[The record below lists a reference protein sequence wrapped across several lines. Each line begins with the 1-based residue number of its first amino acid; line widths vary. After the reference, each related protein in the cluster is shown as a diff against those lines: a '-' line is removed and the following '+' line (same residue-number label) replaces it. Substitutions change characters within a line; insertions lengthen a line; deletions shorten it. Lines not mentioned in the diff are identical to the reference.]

1 MLGFV
6 LLELE
11 KVGIFDGKFD
21 GVLEGDEILDLE
33 SLDIDGW
40 GLEFFM
46 IFDGQKYFDILELL
60 GEELYLFDV
69 SEIKKFDVKEIENFL
84 GIVVL
89 IDLVGGSNDII
100 DGIWFYVLDKG
111 EFDINNLRDKLG
123 RID

>member
-1 MLGFV
+1 M
-6 LLELE
+6 
-11 KVGIFDGKFD
+11 
-21 GVLEGDEILDLE
+21 
-33 SLDIDGW
+33 
-40 GLEFFM
+40 
-46 IFDGQKYFDILELL
+46 
-60 GEELYLFDV
+60 FDV

>member
-1 MLGFV
+1 M
-6 LLELE
+6 
-11 KVGIFDGKFD
+11 
-21 GVLEGDEILDLE
+21 
-33 SLDIDGW
+33 
-40 GLEFFM
+40 
-46 IFDGQKYFDILELL
+46 
-60 GEELYLFDV
+60 FDV
-69 SEIKKFDVKEIENFL
+69 NEIKKFDVKEIENFL

>member
-46 IFDGQKYFDILELL
+46 IFDG
-60 GEELYLFDV
+60 
-69 SEIKKFDVKEIENFL
+69 
-84 GIVVL
+84 
-89 IDLVGGSNDII
+89 
-100 DGIWFYVLDKG
+100 
-111 EFDINNLRDKLG
+111 
-123 RID
+123 